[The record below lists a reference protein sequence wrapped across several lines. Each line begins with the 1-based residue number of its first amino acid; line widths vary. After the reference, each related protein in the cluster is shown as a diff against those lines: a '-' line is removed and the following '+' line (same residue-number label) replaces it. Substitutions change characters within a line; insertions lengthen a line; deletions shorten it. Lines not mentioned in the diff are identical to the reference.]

1 MILRDKPGLL
11 QLLFALRGSVL
22 PHILHRIVGVTAIAA
37 ALVAV

>member
-22 PHILHRIVGVTAIAA
+22 PHIWPRIVGVTGGR
-37 ALVAV
+37 